1 MKSILV
7 LGASAAILLG
17 AAASPAQA
25 GWHGGR
31 GYYGGGWHGGYYRG
45 YYGYRGWWGPRILPA
60 GRHCCASADLFRA
73 ATGLLLPATLLL
85 RAAALSITR
94 NIA

>member
-7 LGASAAILLG
+7 LGAVAAVLLS

-31 GYYGGGWHGGYYRG
+31 GYYGGWHGGYYRG
-45 YYGYRGWWGPRILPA
+45 WSGYRAWWGPRFYPPRVVVVPPPVFYAPPPVYYYPQPYYYAQPLY
-60 GRHCCASADLFRA
+60 R
-73 ATGLLLPATLLL
+73 
-85 RAAALSITR
+85 
-94 NIA
+94 